1 MIENFRRF
9 QVGPDPFDRT
19 WDVEFRWQQNGI
31 SIRHADTVD
40 VKYHLFR
47 DGDNDVQEKVIAL
60 SHPDLVKLCVTLNR
74 ALTDALVM
82 KLAALH
88 LREMIL
94 SDMDMDKRLITV
106 TLDDMQRHA
115 RTLDQFVTSTVS

>member
-1 MIENFRRF
+1 MMENFRRF

-47 DGDNDVQEKVIAL
+47 EGDRDAEEKVIAL
-60 SHPDLVKLCVTLNR
+60 SHPDLVKLCVSLNR

-94 SDMDMDKRLITV
+94 SDMDMDKRLVTV
-106 TLDDMQRHA
+106 TLEDMQRHA
-115 RTLDQFVTSTVS
+115 RTLDQFATSTVS

>member
-19 WDVEFRWQQNGI
+19 WDLEFRWQQNGI

-47 DGDNDVQEKVIAL
+47 QGDNDAQEKVIAL
-60 SHPDLVKLCVTLNR
+60 SHPDLVKLCATLNR

-88 LREMIL
+88 VREMIL
-94 SDMDMDKRLITV
+94 SDLDMDKQLVTV

-115 RTLDQFVTSTVS
+115 RTLDQFATSTVS